1 MISEIKSGDRKKVH
15 YDISVIVLTYEQPA
29 HKVLLT
35 LASAV
40 GQEKVDIQIIL
51 SDDGSSN
58 PCLQECIDLME
69 TAGFKEYK
77 AIYHSQNIGT
87 VMNFKDALEA
97 ADGEY
102 IKSFGPGD
110 CFSTNQ
116 AAYLWLVDVKKKKS
130 RLSFCDAAY
139 YRENQEKFE
148 SVIEVAHPQNLYV
161 YDKKKKLQKKY
172 YLLFNDIFLAAA
184 VMCEKNLMYRYLQNI
199 CNKVK
204 YAEDNM
210 FRLMMLDNVECTHFA
225 YNAVYYEWGCGVS
238 TKEGSEFQKAI
249 KRDWEETTEYI
260 CEHCRNN
267 YLENKIKNYYLS
279 DKTRRMFWDKIYYGL
294 ARLDFF
300 IYNKRGLSKRL
311 TESGDLKYLYILK
324 NYWLEFKKVSDK

>member
-102 IKSFGPGD
+102 IK
-110 CFSTNQ
+110 
-116 AAYLWLVDVKKKKS
+116 
-130 RLSFCDAAY
+130 
-139 YRENQEKFE
+139 
-148 SVIEVAHPQNLYV
+148 
-161 YDKKKKLQKKY
+161 
-172 YLLFNDIFLAAA
+172 
-184 VMCEKNLMYRYLQNI
+184 
-199 CNKVK
+199 
-204 YAEDNM
+204 
-210 FRLMMLDNVECTHFA
+210 
-225 YNAVYYEWGCGVS
+225 
-238 TKEGSEFQKAI
+238 
-249 KRDWEETTEYI
+249 
-260 CEHCRNN
+260 
-267 YLENKIKNYYLS
+267 
-279 DKTRRMFWDKIYYGL
+279 
-294 ARLDFF
+294 
-300 IYNKRGLSKRL
+300 
-311 TESGDLKYLYILK
+311 
-324 NYWLEFKKVSDK
+324 

>member
-1 MISEIKSGDRKKVH
+1 MISEIKLGDRQKVH
-15 YDISVIVLTYEQPA
+15 YDISIIVLTYEQPVY
-29 HKVLLT
+29 KVLLT
-35 LASAV
+35 LASAI

-69 TAGFKEYK
+69 KVGFKEYK
-77 AIYHSQNIGT
+77 AIYHKQNIGT
-87 VMNFKDALEA
+87 VMNFKDALDV

-110 CFSTNQ
+110 CFSTSQ
-116 AAYLWLVDVKKKKS
+116 AAHMWLGDVKRKKS
-130 RLSFCDAAY
+130 RISFCDTIY

-148 SVIEVAHPQNLYV
+148 SVIEVAHPQNLRIYNR
-161 YDKKKKLQKKY
+161 KKKLQKKY

-184 VMCEKNLMYRYLQNI
+184 VICERGLMYRYLQNI
-199 CNKVK
+199 CNKIK

-210 FRLMMLDNVECTHFA
+210 FRLMILDNVECTYFA
-225 YNAVYYEWGCGVS
+225 CNAVYYEWGCGVS

-249 KRDWEETTEYI
+249 KRDWDETTEYI

-267 YLENKIKNYYLS
+267 YLEKKIKNYYLS
-279 DKTRRMFWDKIYYGL
+279 GKTAGTIMSKIYYGL
-294 ARLDFF
+294 AVLDVVF
-300 IYNKRGLSKRL
+300 YNKRRSSKRL
-311 TESGDLKYLYILK
+311 TQAGDMEYLYILR
-324 NYWLEFKKVSDK
+324 NYWSE